1 VAVEEEQPEEEEEE
15 AEEEGGQF
23 LIGVFAKLATEEAFP
38 PQDLVTLLDLLSG
51 DDDLVYSAVAMFKRN
66 GDWEELKGNLASVL
80 KFRGQGEEAQAQED
94 QAQPQE
100 EEAAPAAEAEA
111 PLDGESPLVL
121 KHQILEMR
129 MRVLT
134 HRKSLEEKRIAH
146 EKIKETKLQLAE
158 LSGEP
163 YEPEYAPDGELME
176 DMLARTS
183 EQLNGLDEMLQ
194 QQLAQLDNLKSPD
207 QMYDDLNERASE
219 MAAQNAQNMA
229 EAQADVQRAV
239 DEGAQE
245 TEVGEEDV
253 DKTEAELNEEAVME
267 DDIESLKRLVTTLS
281 MDDSFTAE
289 QATRTQEMLK
299 NMDANFLAAF
309 FLYQEHQSYPQFKA
323 QLFGILDSSEEGA
336 GPSKPLDPLRF
347 AAQEFAQG
355 VVQLLISGDK
365 LTEEEGASLL
375 DRFEADDPT
384 VVTAF
389 EQIRQTNDPTHI
401 IDLIL
406 LAQGGSEA
414 AQGGSGATGNDEPSD
429 GMDAHAPLFEKLL
442 AKLHGAEIISMT
454 GVRKASQL
462 FANRHPV
469 LVGAFEAYDKGGSLE
484 QLATTIARQVLEV
497 A

>member
-1 VAVEEEQPEEEEEE
+1 M
-15 AEEEGGQF
+15 G
-23 LIGVFAKLATEEAFP
+23 
-38 PQDLVTLLDLLSG
+38 
-51 DDDLVYSAVAMFKRN
+51 
-66 GDWEELKGNLASVL
+66 
-80 KFRGQGEEAQAQED
+80 
-94 QAQPQE
+94 
-100 EEAAPAAEAEA
+100 
-111 PLDGESPLVL
+111 
-121 KHQILEMR
+121 
-129 MRVLT
+129 
-134 HRKSLEEKRIAH
+134 
-146 EKIKETKLQLAE
+146 
-158 LSGEP
+158 
-163 YEPEYAPDGELME
+163 
-176 DMLARTS
+176 
-183 EQLNGLDEMLQ
+183 
-194 QQLAQLDNLKSPD
+194 
-207 QMYDDLNERASE
+207 
-219 MAAQNAQNMA
+219 
-229 EAQADVQRAV
+229 
-239 DEGAQE
+239 
-245 TEVGEEDV
+245 DV